1 MGRAR
6 RSRIA
11 SSLDAWM
18 SVTLDKIS
26 IPVETSQRRERKK
39 GRKGEREDDTT

>member
-1 MGRAR
+1 MGRAK
-6 RSRIA
+6 RSRMA

-26 IPVETSQRRERKK
+26 IPMETSQRRERI
-39 GRKGEREDDTT
+39 KGEREDDTT